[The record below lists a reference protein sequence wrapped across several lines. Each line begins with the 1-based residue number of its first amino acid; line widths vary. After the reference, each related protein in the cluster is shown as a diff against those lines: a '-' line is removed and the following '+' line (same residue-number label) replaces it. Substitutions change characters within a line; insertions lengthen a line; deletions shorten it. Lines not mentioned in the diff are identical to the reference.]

1 MKQYYQSSIR
11 QGKLETVSISRT
23 ENQEI
28 CNNLSPNKK
37 YTYIQQKSNQIKNT
51 NLILYALQ
59 KSKNPLRRKKNAIIK
74 MYVFQLS
81 CLLIIF
87 SFLYI

>member
-1 MKQYYQSSIR
+1 MKQYYRSGIR

-37 YTYIQQKSNQIKNT
+37 YTNIQQNSNQIKNT
-51 NLILYALQ
+51 NLILYAPQ
-59 KSKNPLRRKKNAIIK
+59 KSKNPL
-74 MYVFQLS
+74 
-81 CLLIIF
+81 
-87 SFLYI
+87 